1 MNKTIFYQDKPIFG
15 LDIGSDSLRV
25 MQLETHGGKRRVTG
39 YGVAPFDKKA
49 IDDGT
54 IVDPE
59 AIAHATNELFRNN
72 LIGDIT
78 TNRVA
83 LSIPATKTFTRT
95 FMLPKVNSKD
105 MDEAVK
111 LEIEQYVPIAID
123 NLYYDVMQ
131 IGIEGDQI
139 EALGVAIPRRIV
151 DSYMILADIMG
162 LEVIAVDTTTGA
174 SGRLFVEAEQS
185 DVPSVLLDLGALAS
199 DITIYDKS
207 LVVTG
212 TVPGGGESFTQA
224 IQQKL
229 GLTRDEAHV
238 VKTKYGLGL
247 SKKQKEITECL
258 TPIINEMIK
267 EIKRM
272 IRYYEE
278 RTGDGKKIGQIITMG
293 GGANMP
299 GLAEFL
305 TNSMRLPVRTFDP
318 WHSLDFKNLAPP
330 NVVEKTMYVTV
341 AGLAAI
347 NTKDIFK

>member
-1 MNKTIFYQDKPIFG
+1 MNKTLFYQNKPIFG

-25 MQLETHGGKRRVTG
+25 MQLEMHSGKRRVIG

-49 IDDGT
+49 LDDGT
-54 IVDPE
+54 IVDHE
-59 AIAHATNELFRNN
+59 AIAHAANELFRNTLN
-72 LIGDIT
+72 GDIT

-83 LSIPATKTFTRT
+83 ISVPAAKTFTRT
-95 FMLPKVNSKD
+95 FSLPKVNSKD
-105 MDEAVK
+105 MNEAVR
-111 LEIEQYVPIAID
+111 LEIEQYIPVAID

-131 IGIEGDQI
+131 IGTQDDEI

-151 DSYMILADIMG
+151 DSYMTLADILG

-174 SGRLFVEAEQS
+174 SGRLFIETEES
-185 DVPSVLLDLGALAS
+185 DVPSVLIDLGSLSS
-199 DITIYDKS
+199 DITIYDTS

-224 IQQKL
+224 IQAKL
-229 GLTRDEAHV
+229 ALTRDEAHV

-278 RTGDGKKIGQIITMG
+278 RTSDGKKIGQIITMG

-318 WHSLDFKNLAPP
+318 WHSLDFKGLDPP
-330 NVVEKTMYVTV
+330 NIVEKTMYVTV
-341 AGLAAI
+341 AGLATI
-347 NTKDIFK
+347 NTKEIFE